1 MHLLIRREEIELVP
15 ALPEHSAGL
24 TRALLIGGHNGST
37 HTGLTLVELADG
49 HVDAHVHSFES
60 TFYVLSGEPILYL
73 DGRGLRLEP
82 GACGAIP
89 VGMKHAWR
97 AGETARWVEMASPR
111 PRGPDQPPDTFFVGA
126 APDAEPEALDLRDP
140 RNRHLFLLRESDMD
154 LDRLKQGSTVD
165 APTVSA
171 SMATA
176 ALAYSGIT
184 VKMLVDK
191 RLDAQLQTMFMVH
204 YEPGAVAHPHD
215 HPFEESYLMLDGEVD
230 VVADGTR
237 YRLRPGDVFWT
248 GVGCIHAF
256 YETAGSTV
264 LWLETSAPGP
274 PDRHSYRF
282 ERDWEYLN
290 AKIAP
295 VQSAAAD

>member
-1 MHLLIRREEIELVP
+1 VHTLIRREEIELVP

-24 TRALLIGGHNGST
+24 TRAVLIGGHSGST

-49 HVDAHVHSFES
+49 HVDTHVHSFES
-60 TFYVLSGEPILYL
+60 SFYVLSGEPVLYL

-89 VGMKHAWR
+89 VGLKHAWR
-97 AGETARWVEMASPR
+97 AGERARWIEMASPR
-111 PRGPDQPPDTFFVGA
+111 PRGSDQPPDTFFVGP
-126 APDAEPEALDLRDP
+126 APDAEPGALDLRDP

-154 LDRLKQGSTVD
+154 LDSLKRGSRVD

-215 HPFEESYLMLDGEVD
+215 HPFEESYVMLDGEVD
-230 VVADGTR
+230 VVADGAR
-237 YRLRPGDVFWT
+237 YTLRPGDVFWT

-256 YETAGSTV
+256 YETVGNTV

-282 ERDWEYLN
+282 ERDWEYLDE
-290 AKIAP
+290 KIAP